1 MAAMYALHFIRCFKM
16 QKYKKMTSVLYI
28 DVFFVENVT
37 AFLKKNHR
45 TSVTLPCR
53 MMSPVADFGVAET
66 TQK

>member
-1 MAAMYALHFIRCFKM
+1 M